1 MNLYEEYKNGLNLVV
16 YIKKAYDN
24 LKKAVYLTTMEDGI
38 YDEQDIQVLW
48 DYIINVG
55 NIECIT
61 EKNGARD
68 LVRMS
73 FNMFGDFIDSRLLA
87 IIRDFEQLSMV
98 DFLNLYFKEKEI
110 NREGNRIIN
119 NCTSLDLG
127 FIDCASTTGP
137 RRENNEDFV
146 CATKSYVNGNYKLLL
161 VCDGIGGFN
170 KGDDASKLVASK
182 LIKWFK
188 AYDFSLG
195 FDNIEIEINQVIDKT
210 REDLKESCVMT
221 GTTLTFAIVLENE
234 TLIGNI
240 GDSRTYIIKDGDLIQ
255 ITKDDSE
262 VWKSYENG
270 DFEKDDL
277 RFLPNNNV
285 LTDAIDDYIL
295 RPIHLQTYN
304 ISNSSYDGILLV
316 SDGVTDV
323 LSDKSIMRI
332 VNEEKEE
339 DILDKLLYESCYGNP
354 DYPSQDYDEIL
365 YPTLPGKD
373 NASGAIYVKKKI
385 KLDKGKKIV

>member
-1 MNLYEEYKNGLNLVV
+1 MTLYEEYENGLNLVV
-16 YIKKAYDN
+16 YIEKAYNN
-24 LKKAVYLTTMEDGI
+24 LKKAFYLTTMDEKI
-38 YDEQDIQVLW
+38 YDEQDIEVLW
-48 DYIINVG
+48 DYIINHGDV
-55 NIECIT
+55 NYIT
-61 EKNGARD
+61 ENNGARD

-87 IIRDFEQLSMV
+87 MVRDYEQLSMI
-98 DFLNLYFKEKEI
+98 DFLNLYF
-110 NREGNRIIN
+110 RENETTRERNRIIN

-127 FIDCASTTGP
+127 FIDCASTMGP
-137 RRENNEDFV
+137 RRENNEDYV
-146 CATKSYVNGNYKLLL
+146 CATKSYVNRNFKLLL

-170 KGDDASKLVASK
+170 RGDAASKMVASK

-195 FDNIEIEINQVIDKT
+195 FDKIEMEINQVIDET
-210 REDLKESCVMT
+210 RKALKESCVMT

-262 VWKSYENG
+262 VWEKYYENG

-277 RFLPNNNV
+277 RFLSNNNV

-295 RPIHLQTYN
+295 RPINLQIYN
-304 ISNSSYDGILLV
+304 ILNSSYDGILLV
-316 SDGVTDV
+316 SDGVTDI
-323 LSDKSIMRI
+323 LSDKSITRI
-332 VNEEKEE
+332 INEEKEE
-339 DILDKLLYESCYGNP
+339 DILDKLLYECCYGNP
-354 DYPSQDYDEIL
+354 DYPTKDYAELL

-373 NASGAIYVKKKI
+373 NASAAIYVKKKN
-385 KLDKGKKIV
+385 